1 MRPLV
6 PAGIVTVFLLA
17 ASGFTPPPSDDCEVT
32 GTRSA
37 IVDATGAE
45 RVRVEAAAGS
55 LRIEGDPELTEV
67 RARGE
72 ACASDAE
79 TLERIRLV
87 AGPGEGGIVV
97 RAEMPDSDGSFFSG
111 GRQARLDLV
120 LRVPARMTLDV
131 RDGSGG
137 TEIRG
142 VAAVAADDGSGG
154 LRIEDVAGDVRVE
167 DGSGSLGI
175 ARIRGDVELEDGS
188 GSIDVREV
196 TGSVALRDGS
206 GSIRLEGVG
215 GSVTIRDDGSGSIRA
230 ADVSGDVVVRDDG
243 SGSIDVARIGGDFIV
258 RDDGSGG
265 IAYSEVEGRVRIPE
279 N

>member
-1 MRPLV
+1 MRRLV
-6 PAGIVTVFLLA
+6 PAGIATVSLLA
-17 ASGFTPPPSDDCEVT
+17 ASGFTPPPSADCEVT

-37 IVDATGAE
+37 VVDATGTE

-55 LRIEGDPELTEV
+55 LRIEGDPELAEV

-87 AGPGEGGIVV
+87 AGPGEDGIVV
-97 RAEMPDSDGSFFSG
+97 RAEMPDTDGSFFSG
-111 GRQARLDLV
+111 GREARLDLV

-142 VAAVAADDGSGG
+142 VAAVAIDDGSGG

-167 DGSGSLGI
+167 DGSGAIGI

-188 GSIDVREV
+188 GSIDVRDV

-206 GSIRLEGVG
+206 GSIRIEGVS
-215 GSVTIRDDGSGSIRA
+215 GSVTI
-230 ADVSGDVVVRDDG
+230 RDDG